1 MKRDKV
7 IQFIIAGLIILILLI
22 QRNVNADKKGCEKAT
37 DLAEQGA
44 KNNLGGYTKNVDDIL
59 EYIPIETHV
68 IPNIDN
74 IKIGDEYYKIH
85 PGSTIDFKTFDSTGR
100 IKSKSI
106 TGPAIGEITTI
117 KEKIGLSYFKPLLLE
132 GGFSIELK
140 TGTPKELVRDL
151 VKNGINAKDVGKVN
165 WFGSNVNLIS
175 IEDSPNAI
183 NLLKKN
189 NPKII
194 SKKVY
199 YIYSDG
205 NIAKVDEKII
215 NILKA
220 QNPKIIL

>member
-1 MKRDKV
+1 M
-7 IQFIIAGLIILILLI
+7 
-22 QRNVNADKKGCEKAT
+22 
-37 DLAEQGA
+37 
-44 KNNLGGYTKNVDDIL
+44 
-59 EYIPIETHV
+59 
-68 IPNIDN
+68 
-74 IKIGDEYYKIH
+74 
-85 PGSTIDFKTFDSTGR
+85 
-100 IKSKSI
+100 
-106 TGPAIGEITTI
+106 
-117 KEKIGLSYFKPLLLE
+117 LLE

-220 QNPKIIL
+220 QNPKIILY